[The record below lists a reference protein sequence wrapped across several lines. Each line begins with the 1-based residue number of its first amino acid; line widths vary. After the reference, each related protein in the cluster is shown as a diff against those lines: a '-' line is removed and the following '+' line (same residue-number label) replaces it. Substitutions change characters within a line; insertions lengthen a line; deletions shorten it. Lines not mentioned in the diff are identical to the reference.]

1 MSRWFA
7 LAPIAVLLALTVL
20 FVGYALRHDPRV
32 YPAALVAT
40 RRRIRR

>member
-20 FVGYALRHDPRV
+20 FVGYALRHDPHVRPEGSV
-32 YPAALVAT
+32 RMAP
-40 RRRIRR
+40 